1 MNIEIANRLIELRK
15 KNGLSQEELASRLGL
30 SRQAVSKWERA
41 ESSPDTD
48 NLICLAKLYGVS
60 LDELLNTD
68 QSAEEIREE
77 VREREEEREKNEK
90 AETTSKAPNQS
101 PEEKKRAKAFDTAD
115 AIATGVLFLVA
126 TIAYLLVGFLVEDQ
140 WGKLW
145 VVFLLPPV
153 LTSVISCVKN
163 RRVSHFLYPLLAT
176 IVFLTL
182 GVYADLWHP
191 AWIAFLTIPV
201 FYMIADPIDRATAS
215 RRNEPEDPEDTE
227 DEENEEDDD

>member
-15 KNGLSQEELASRLGL
+15 KNGLSQEELANRLGL

-68 QSAEEIREE
+68 QSVEEIRTE
-77 VREREEEREKNEK
+77 VREKEEEREKAASGNGE
-90 AETTSKAPNQS
+90 ATGPS

-115 AIATGVLFLVA
+115 AVATGVLYLAAVIAFL
-126 TIAYLLVGFLVEDQ
+126 TVGFLVEGQ
-140 WGKLW
+140 WERFW

-153 LTSVISCVKN
+153 LTSVLSCVKN
-163 RRVSHFLYPLLAT
+163 RRFTSFLYPLLVT
-176 IVFLTL
+176 FVFLTL
-182 GVYADLWHP
+182 GLYADLWHP
-191 AWIAFLTIPV
+191 AWIVFLTIPV
-201 FYMIADPIDRATAS
+201 FYMAFGPIDKAIAS
-215 RRNEPEDPEDTE
+215 RRGEPADPEDPD
-227 DEENEEDDD
+227 DNDDD